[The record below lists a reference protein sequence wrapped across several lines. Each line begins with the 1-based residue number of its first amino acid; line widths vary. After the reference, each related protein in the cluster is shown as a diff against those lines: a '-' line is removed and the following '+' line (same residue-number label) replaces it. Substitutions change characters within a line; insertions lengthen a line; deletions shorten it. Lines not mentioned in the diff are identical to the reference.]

1 MATFKRDWNRDGF
14 LVISDAKTLD
24 RYEELEK
31 QKHEV
36 SDKEI
41 FFAFSDEQ
49 LQEGLKKS
57 GLSSEQIYH
66 FGAGMFG
73 TIEGHDRL
81 YNKIKAIDENIRKEC
96 DPKEVYW
103 YEYNN
108 HESFINWEGDTDAWN
123 KVLHIFGEEICST
136 IHRLKS

>member
-1 MATFKRDWNRDGF
+1 MYYDEEIRYGCIILTKTRIIMATFKRDWNRDGF

-41 FFAFSDEQ
+41 FFASSDEQ

-57 GLSSEQIYH
+57 GLNY
-66 FGAGMFG
+66 G
-73 TIEGHDRL
+73 TVDAEEREGGSL
-81 YNKIKAIDENIRKEC
+81 
-96 DPKEVYW
+96 
-103 YEYNN
+103 
-108 HESFINWEGDTDAWN
+108 
-123 KVLHIFGEEICST
+123 
-136 IHRLKS
+136 